1 VNQLNPSL
9 VDLRGLPPTTHMR
22 ELTSEEVNEV
32 SGGVLPLVAVA
43 AAIVLVA
50 AAVEESLEESADPG
64 DETGS
69 SDD

>member
-1 VNQLNPSL
+1 
-9 VDLRGLPPTTHMR
+9 MR